1 MRPHTLRFKVGVWLA
16 TSLTGA
22 MLVFALLVVRYQRDQ
37 LLEAAVEHVTQLS
50 EVITKSTRFKW
61 ALRRIPGRDSAQ
73 PTHEGESS

>member
-16 TSLTGA
+16 ASLTVA
-22 MLVFALLVVRYQRDQ
+22 MVVFALLFVRYQRDQ
-37 LLEAAVEHVTQLS
+37 LLAAALEHVNQLS
-50 EVITKSTRFKW
+50 DVITKSTRLKW